1 MEWKSACEKI
11 ATGAGKIV
19 REVRHFRVCRD
30 GLLDGLTG
38 RGLARR

>member
-19 REVRHFRVCRD
+19 REVRHFRVCKV
-30 GLLDGLTG
+30 GMACLT
-38 RGLARR
+38 A